1 MKKRILIDASVVT
14 SIPDGLSIYVVNL
27 LKHLPAASFD
37 DFDYALLVNPGFDRP
52 DFRAAIEGRP
62 FRIVEAP
69 IAPIGPRRDWTM
81 YRFLKRHAAD
91 YDLIH
96 NTSNSYPLYMT
107 GGVSTIHDVTFKSW
121 FHNPGGVPGA
131 RHLASFYLSMVVRH
145 CLRRADRIISVSHST
160 KEEIRRLFGATPAQ
174 LERVR
179 VIHEGWE
186 HLDDYK
192 DEEAFVRPAGGYIF
206 FLGSYRV
213 HKNLERLLE
222 AFELAAPR
230 IPADKALVISGSS
243 DKLSDGLRDRIGRLN
258 AAGERVRFTGY
269 LSNAGVRNHY
279 AHADAF
285 IFPSL
290 AEGFGIPILE
300 AFYFETP
307 LLAARTT
314 SIPEVA
320 GDAALYFDPS
330 DARDIAEAIVR
341 FYAEPDLGAS
351 LVARGRE
358 RMRQFSWAKAAAET
372 VGVYRECLG
381 LTRSDQ
387 V

>member
-1 MKKRILIDASVVT
+1 MTKKKILIDASVVT
-14 SIPDGLSIYVVNL
+14 SIPDGLSIYVVNI
-27 LKHLPAASFD
+27 LKHLPAASFEE
-37 DFDYALLVNPGFDRP
+37 FDYSLLVKPGFDPRP

-69 IAPIGPRRDWTM
+69 VAPIGPRRDWTM
-81 YRFLKRHAAD
+81 YRFLKRHAAE

-96 NTSNSYPLYMT
+96 NTSNAWPIYMK

-131 RHLASFYLSMVVRH
+131 RHLAASYMSMVIRV

-174 LERVR
+174 LGKVR
-179 VIHEGWE
+179 VVHEGWE

-192 DEEAFVRPAGGYIF
+192 DEEPFERPEGGYIF

-213 HKNLERLLE
+213 HKNLARLLE

-230 IPADKALVISGSS
+230 IPADKKLVISGSS
-243 DKLSDGLRDRIGRLN
+243 DKLSGGLRDRIDRLN
-258 AAGERVRFTGY
+258 ADGERVLFTGY

-320 GDAALYFDPS
+320 GEAALYFDPF
-330 DARDIAEAIVR
+330 DAADIADAIVR
-341 FYAEPDLGAS
+341 FYAEPELGPA

-358 RMRQFSWAKAAAET
+358 RMQQFSWAKAAAET
-372 VGVYRECLG
+372 VDVYRECLAP
-381 LTRSDQ
+381 TA
-387 V
+387 